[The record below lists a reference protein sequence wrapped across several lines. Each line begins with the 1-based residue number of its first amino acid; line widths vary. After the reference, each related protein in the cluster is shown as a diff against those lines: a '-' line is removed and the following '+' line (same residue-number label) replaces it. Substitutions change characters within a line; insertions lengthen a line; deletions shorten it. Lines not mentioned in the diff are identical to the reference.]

1 MYTSVRRYEG
11 CPNAKELAQKVSEG
25 FLPIVSQ
32 VPGFISYLVVDSGG
46 GVVSSIS
53 TFLNQAAAEES
64 NKRAADWVRQTIAHL
79 LPNPPQ
85 ITAGEVTVYKK

>member
-1 MYTSVRRYEG
+1 MYISVRRYEG
-11 CPNAKELAQKVSEG
+11 CTDAKELARKVNEG
-25 FLPIVSQ
+25 FVPIVSQ
-32 VPGFISYLVVDSGG
+32 VPGFISYLVVDAGG

-53 TFLNQAAAEES
+53 IFLNQAAAEES
-64 NKRAADWVRQTIAHL
+64 NKRAADWVRQNIAHL